1 MNAREYLSRY
11 HNMRLKLEKLEYL
24 HEDYI
29 RMSHYIPG
37 VQFDLIRVS
46 GTKSLKAP
54 FEKWVHKAMEVQDEI
69 DELTKN
75 LEIIKNE
82 ILDCISA
89 LKNPEYERLL
99 IYRYID
105 WLNWQDIADKMF
117 YSKATIRRWHDLAMV
132 EIEVPEKLSTDEQS

>member
-54 FEKWVHKAMEVQDEI
+54 FEKWVHKAMEVHYEI
-69 DELTKN
+69 EQIKEDLQN
-75 LEIIKNE
+75 IKNE
-82 ILDCISA
+82 ILSA
-89 LKNPEYERLL
+89 ICDLENIDYKRIL

-105 WLNWQDIADKMF
+105 WLSWREIADKMF
-117 YSKATIRRWHDLAMV
+117 YSSASIRRMHDKAIE
-132 EIEVPEKLSTDEQS
+132 EIVLFINGKDEQA